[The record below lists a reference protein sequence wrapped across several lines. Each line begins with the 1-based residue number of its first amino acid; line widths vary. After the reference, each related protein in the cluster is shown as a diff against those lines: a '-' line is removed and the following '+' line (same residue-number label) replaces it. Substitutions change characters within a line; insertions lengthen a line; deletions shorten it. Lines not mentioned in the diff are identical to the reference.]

1 MKQGDEVLK
10 DLRSIVSVDDFEKL
24 VEDHQDN
31 LALRDREI
39 EMFGKVI
46 ERDELEAELDELMG
60 LEPE

>member
-1 MKQGDEVLK
+1 LKQGDEVLK